1 MKDLLVGPDT
11 IFLNLFRLDHT
22 EFGVLLKWARDTGT
36 QDDKNFTVWQKL
48 MVFLHIIGHHVSYRN
63 VSNRFRMSIA
73 TINRI
78 FNEVLVAL
86 AHNLSTAVSFKSLES
101 DMRKALTLI
110 TESGNYYDDATGV
123 IETADE
129 KWEEFE
135 RNYGDKAKA
144 IRNKGIPW
152 VESLTKQVWPDA
164 RPTGEGYRGRKG
176 LEASRILARKRPT
189 RQILLLIQRRR
200 RPRARVAITPA
211 TQQSTIPK
219 RRHHRLDQL
228 LPQRSFL
235 SDILDAD
242 LNRPPQG
249 IRTL

>member
-86 AHNLSTAVSFKSLES
+86 AHNLYDEFVTQPGPEY
-101 DMRKALTLI
+101 
-110 TESGNYYDDATGV
+110 SGNYYDDATGV

-135 RNYGDKAKA
+135 RKYGDQAKA

-152 VESLTKQVWPDA
+152 VESLMKQVWPDA
-164 RPTGEGYRGRKG
+164 RPTDEGIEGARAWKRPETSRGRG
-176 LEASRILARKRPT
+176 
-189 RQILLLIQRRR
+189 QRGRYY
-200 RPRARVAITPA
+200 
-211 TQQSTIPK
+211 S
-219 RRHHRLDQL
+219 
-228 LPQRSFL
+228 
-235 SDILDAD
+235 
-242 LNRPPQG
+242 
-249 IRTL
+249 

>member
-86 AHNLSTAVSFKSLES
+86 AHNLYDEFVTQPGPEYSLES

-110 TESGNYYDDATGV
+110 TKSGNYYDDATGV

-135 RNYGDKAKA
+135 RKYGDQAKA

-152 VESLTKQVWPDA
+152 VESLMKQVWPDA
-164 RPTGEGYRGRKG
+164 RPTDEAPPAGDPARG
-176 LEASRILARKRPT
+176 L
-189 RQILLLIQRRR
+189 
-200 RPRARVAITPA
+200 
-211 TQQSTIPK
+211 
-219 RRHHRLDQL
+219 RLHQ
-228 LPQRSFL
+228 QRSSRQYQNAVTIGSTNCYHNVVSSL
-235 SDILDAD
+235 KSLTQISIA
-242 LNRPPQG
+242 RPKESALCETENNLKPFSKG
-249 IRTL
+249 VG

>member
-11 IFLNLFRLDHT
+11 IFLNLFRLDHM
-22 EFGVLLKWARDTGT
+22 EFGVLSKWARDTGT
-36 QDDKNFTVWQKL
+36 LQDDKNFTVWQKL

-110 TESGNYYDDATGV
+110 TKSGNYYDDATGV

-135 RNYGDKAKA
+135 RKYGDKAKA

-152 VESLTKQVWPDA
+152 VESLMKQVWLDA
-164 RPTGEGYRGRKG
+164 RPTDE
-176 LEASRILARKRPT
+176 
-189 RQILLLIQRRR
+189 
-200 RPRARVAITPA
+200 A

-228 LPQRSFL
+228 LPQRSL
-235 SDILDAD
+235 LTEILDAD

>member
-1 MKDLLVGPDT
+1 
-11 IFLNLFRLDHT
+11 
-22 EFGVLLKWARDTGT
+22 
-36 QDDKNFTVWQKL
+36 

-78 FNEVLVAL
+78 FNELLVAL
-86 AHNLSTAVSFKSLES
+86 AHNLSTTVSFKSLES

-110 TESGNYYDDATGV
+110 TKSGNYYDDATGV

-135 RNYGDKAKA
+135 RKYLRRQSEGDSQQ
-144 IRNKGIPW
+144 GYP
-152 VESLTKQVWPDA
+152 L
-164 RPTGEGYRGRKG
+164 GYRGRKG
-176 LEASRILARKRPT
+176 LEASLILARKRPT

-235 SDILDAD
+235 TDILDVD

>member
-86 AHNLSTAVSFKSLES
+86 AHNLYDKFVTQPGPEYVSEHVELDPHNSQFNGFIVQVPRIGHEKGV
-101 DMRKALTLI
+101 DTDYTK
-110 TESGNYYDDATGV
+110 SGNYYDDATGV

-135 RNYGDKAKA
+135 RKYGDKAKA
-144 IRNKGIPW
+144 IRNKGIP
-152 VESLTKQVWPDA
+152 L
-164 RPTGEGYRGRKG
+164 G
-176 LEASRILARKRPT
+176 
-189 RQILLLIQRRR
+189 
-200 RPRARVAITPA
+200 
-211 TQQSTIPK
+211 
-219 RRHHRLDQL
+219 
-228 LPQRSFL
+228 
-235 SDILDAD
+235 
-242 LNRPPQG
+242 
-249 IRTL
+249 

>member
-11 IFLNLFRLDHT
+11 IFLNLFSLDHT

-110 TESGNYYDDATGV
+110 TKSGNYYDDATGV

-135 RNYGDKAKA
+135 RKYGDQAKA

-152 VESLTKQVWPDA
+152 VE
-164 RPTGEGYRGRKG
+164 
-176 LEASRILARKRPT
+176 PT
-189 RQILLLIQRRR
+189 RQILLLIQRR
-200 RPRARVAITPA
+200 RARVAITPA

-235 SDILDAD
+235 TDILDAD